1 MSFSGGK
8 IIHDEINVTNSLIN
22 ITQGS
27 SVWVTCF
34 RQPNSTSN
42 WEKDEQNIT
51 TNTTASVHQLKSG
64 IASAL
69 VIAALQPSQNGTYK
83 CTSTSHAGVV
93 EEYLT
98 IGE

>member
-1 MSFSGGK
+1 M
-8 IIHDEINVTNSLIN
+8 
-22 ITQGS
+22 
-27 SVWVTCF
+27 
-34 RQPNSTSN
+34 
-42 WEKDEQNIT
+42 
-51 TNTTASVHQLKSG
+51 TASVHQLQSG

-83 CTSTSHAGVV
+83 CTSANHAGVV